1 MGEAFITRRGGG
13 IPYAA
18 IGVTYPSGSACT
30 CTNGTLTHTAK
41 DTSGKA
47 VFVIPYA
54 GTWTVKAVSGSNTA
68 SKSVSITADGQV
80 ATVTLSYWN
89 GQLYDAGNEY
99 TAQTG
104 GWESFNP
111 TGYTLGEA
119 TKNSNNLYLKAKY
132 QYEGWY
138 SVAFGTKNKIDLS
151 KFSTLHLNV
160 TATTGV
166 NSGDTCAQM
175 GLCSVKDKTVY
186 SSPVAKVN
194 LPTSAGAATLDISS
208 YTGSY
213 YVFFLAANRSNNTD
227 RTVTTNK
234 IWLT

>member
-1 MGEAFITRRGGG
+1 MIYVLSGGK
-13 IPYAA
+13 PYAV
-18 IGVTYPSGSACT
+18 IGVTYPSGSTCT
-30 CTNGTLTHTAK
+30 CTNGSKTLTAK

-47 VFVIPYA
+47 MFVIPYA

-68 SKSVSITADGQV
+68 SNAVSITADGQV

-111 TGYTLGEA
+111 TGYSLGEA
-119 TKNSNNLYLKAKY
+119 TKNSNNLYLNAKY
-132 QYEGWY
+132 VYDNWY
-138 SVAFGTKNKIDLS
+138 TIAFGTKNKIDLS
-151 KFSTLHLNV
+151 KFSILHLNV
-160 TATTGV
+160 TAATGAS
-166 NSGDTCAQM
+166 SGDTCTKL

-186 SSPVAKVN
+186 SSPVASVTF
-194 LPTSAGAATLDISS
+194 PASTGAVTLDVSS

-213 YVFFLAANRSNNTD
+213 YVFFLASNRSITPN
-227 RTVTTNK
+227 RTVTTNH